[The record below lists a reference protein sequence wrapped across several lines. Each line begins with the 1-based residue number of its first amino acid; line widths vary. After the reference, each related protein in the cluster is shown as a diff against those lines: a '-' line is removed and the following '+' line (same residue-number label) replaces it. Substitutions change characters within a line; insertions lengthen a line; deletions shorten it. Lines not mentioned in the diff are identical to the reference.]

1 MLLRNAL
8 RTASRPAHRTA
19 RLGACLLALLLA
31 LACGS
36 KGTDAPAGATP
47 PPPEP
52 PPPQNVLKE
61 VFVAPGGLTGNPGTF
76 AAPTTLE
83 GAQALLRQTARTAPG
98 ILRVTLRGGRY
109 HRSATFALTSADSG
123 TAANPVEY
131 VAYTGETPRLVGGV
145 ALDPAALRTV
155 DTADPNWSRLD
166 AAARPAIRVAD
177 IGPHRAGMGSLAN
190 RSPANGET
198 NRAMEAFADG
208 FPLTLARYPKAVEA
222 GSVNLAPPASLR
234 VSGPLVPDATGDY
247 AYKGTDAL
255 GRPYYQLAKGG
266 DLWSIAASAASAD
279 WYLSNRRDL
288 GGTGPSASW
297 GSWETFAG
305 PAGTF
310 PPFGGASGNAF
321 IAPADGSRPMPGF
334 MLIRSTN
341 GSTQIT
347 APEPRMAGWRAGEA
361 MYYGAGYYAWAAYH
375 GLVSAVDPAA
385 GSIQLSTSPTYGLRE
400 GRPFYLYNLLEEL
413 TEPGDYF
420 IDRVNARLY
429 LRPPADTPPGELLLS
444 TLSSALL
451 SLRGVS
457 RVTWSGVRFEAS
469 QGNLVDA
476 QACTQVTFSRCR
488 FLNAGGWGL
497 LLGGSSNRVDGCEL
511 AYLGKGGI
519 WACGGD
525 RHALTNSNTV
535 VENCDIH
542 HYGRLFWSY
551 QPGIQLTSI
560 GFVPF
565 NDDSIGVTVQHN
577 EIHHAPHQA
586 ILFQGNNHTL
596 RYNHIHH
603 VCQWT
608 NDAGAIY
615 SQRDWAGQ
623 GNLLQFNLIRHGGGP
638 FGTWTPAIYLD
649 TGGSG
654 VTIEGNL
661 LYQAGATLAIQ
672 HNGGRDVKM
681 RYNVISGGWFG
692 AVTVNYVTTYA
703 NNIPGSSLNLL
714 EKLAHFAYKAPPWSA
729 TYPWLVPI
737 PNDWTQV
744 QGSHWLEPEN
754 SVFYGNLFQG
764 RSSDA
769 IRQENVFPALAPPL
783 TWFAQ
788 VSNNLVQVDP
798 QFTDPANLDFR
809 LKPGSPMFGVPGF
822 PGIDAAKI
830 GIQR

>member
-1 MLLRNAL
+1 MTPLHTPRPSTHLASGLLI
-8 RTASRPAHRTA
+8 
-19 RLGACLLALLLA
+19 LLLA
-31 LACGS
+31 AACGS
-36 KGTDAPAGATP
+36 GGPEATP
-47 PPPEP
+47 PAPP
-52 PPPQNVLKE
+52 PPPQNLLKE
-61 VFVAPGGLTGNPGTF
+61 VFVAPTGLAGNPGTL

-83 GAQALLRQTARTAPG
+83 GAQALLRQTPRTGPG

-109 HRSATFALTSADSG
+109 LRSSTFALTAADSG
-123 TAANPVEY
+123 SAANPVEY
-131 VAYTGETPRLVGGV
+131 AAYAGETPRLVGGA
-145 ALDPAALRTV
+145 ALDPQALKPV
-155 DTADPNWSRLD
+155 DSADPNWLRLD
-166 AAARPAIRVAD
+166 SAARPSILVAD
-177 IGPHRAGMGSLAN
+177 LAAYRAALGSLSS
-190 RSPANGET
+190 RTSGNGEV
-198 NRAMEAFADG
+198 NRAMEVFADG
-208 FPLTLARYPKAVEA
+208 VPLTLARYPKAVEA
-222 GSVNLAPPASLR
+222 SAVNLAPAATLR
-234 VSGPLVPDATGDY
+234 VSGNLTPDATGDY
-247 AYKGTDAL
+247 AYKGVDAL
-255 GRPYYQLAKGG
+255 GRPYYQQAKGG

-288 GGTGPSASW
+288 GGTGPAASW

-310 PPFGGASGNAF
+310 PPFGGSSGKAF

-334 MLIRSTN
+334 MLIRATN

-347 APEPRMAGWRAGEA
+347 APDPRMSRWRASEA

-375 GLVSAVDPAA
+375 GVLSAIDPAA
-385 GSIQLSTSPTYGLRE
+385 GTLQLATSPPYGLRE
-400 GRPFYLYNLLEEL
+400 GHPFYLYNLLEEL
-413 TEPGDYF
+413 TDPGDYF

-429 LRPPADTPPGELLLS
+429 LRPPGGALPNEILLS
-444 TLSSALL
+444 TFPAPLL
-451 SLRGVS
+451 SLRGVGH
-457 RVTWSGVRFEAS
+457 VAWSGITFEAA
-469 QGNLVDA
+469 QGHLVDA
-476 QACTQVTFSRCR
+476 QSCTQVAFSRCR

-497 LLGGSSNRVDGCEL
+497 LLGGSSNHVDACEL
-511 AYLGKGGI
+511 ANLGKGGI

-525 RHALTNSNTV
+525 RHALTNSGTV
-535 VENCDIH
+535 LENCDIH
-542 HYGRLFWSY
+542 HIGRLFWSY

-560 GFVPF
+560 GYAPF
-565 NDDSIGVTVQHN
+565 NDDSIGITVQHN

-586 ILFQGNNHTL
+586 ILFQGNNHTF

-603 VCQWT
+603 VCQWA

-615 SQRDWAGQ
+615 SQRDWASQ
-623 GNLLQFNLIRHGGGP
+623 GHLLQFNLIRHGGGP

-654 VTIEGNL
+654 VTIEGNI

-703 NNIPGSSLNLL
+703 NNIAGSSLNLR
-714 EKLAHFAYKAPPWSA
+714 EKLAHYAYQAPPWSA
-729 TYPWLVPI
+729 AYPQLAPI
-737 PNDWTQV
+737 PNDWTQL

-769 IRQENVFPALAPPL
+769 IRQENVYPALAPPL
-783 TWFAQ
+783 AWFAQ
-788 VSNNLVQVDP
+788 VGNNLSQTDP

-809 LKPGSPMFGVPGF
+809 LKPTSPMHGIPGF
-822 PGIDAAKI
+822 PGIDAARI

>member
-1 MLLRNAL
+1 MIPLVTPRAL
-8 RTASRPAHRTA
+8 A
-19 RLGACLLALLLA
+19 RLGLCLLSLLLA
-31 LACGS
+31 GACG
-36 KGTDAPAGATP
+36 GGGNEAAPVP
-47 PPPEP
+47 PPPP
-52 PPPQNVLKE
+52 AVQNLLKE
-61 VFVAPGGLTGNPGTF
+61 VFVAPEGLPGNPGTL

-83 GAQALLRQTARTAPG
+83 GAQALIRQVPRGTQG

-109 HRSATFALTSADSG
+109 LRTSTFALIAADSG
-123 TAANPVEY
+123 SAANPVEY
-131 VAYTGETPRLVGGV
+131 VAYAGETPRLVGG
-145 ALDPAALRTV
+145 AAIDPQALRPVAST
-155 DTADPNWSRLD
+155 DPNWARLD
-166 AAARPAIRVAD
+166 SAARPYIRVAD
-177 IGPHRAGMGSLAN
+177 LGALRAGMGSLAS
-190 RSPANGET
+190 RTAAGGEV

-208 FPLTLARYPKAVEA
+208 RPLTLARYPKAVEA
-222 GSVNLAPPASLR
+222 GSVNLTPPATLR
-234 VSGPLVPDATGDY
+234 VSGSLTPDATGDY
-247 AYKGTDAL
+247 AYKGTDAS

-279 WYLSNRRDL
+279 WNLSNRRDL
-288 GGTGPSASW
+288 GGTGTSASW

-310 PPFGGASGNAF
+310 PPLSGASGNAF

-334 MLIRSTN
+334 MLIRATN

-347 APEPRMAGWRAGEA
+347 APEPRMSLWRAGEA
-361 MYYGAGYYAWAAYH
+361 MYFGEGYYAWAAYH
-375 GLVSAVDPAA
+375 GALSSIDPA
-385 GSIQLSTSPTYGLRE
+385 GGTLQLSASPPYGLRE
-400 GRPFYLYNLLEEL
+400 GHPFYLYNLLEEL
-413 TEPGDYF
+413 TDPGDYF

-429 LRPPADTPPGELLLS
+429 LRPPSDALPNELLLS
-444 TLSSALL
+444 TLTSPLL
-451 SLRGVS
+451 SMRGVS
-457 RVTWSGVRFEAS
+457 RVTWSGISFEAA

-476 QACTQVTFSRCR
+476 QTCTQVTFSRCR

-497 LLGGSSNRVDGCEL
+497 LLGGSANHVDACEL

-519 WACGGD
+519 WACGGS
-525 RHALTNSNTV
+525 RSTLTDSGTV

-542 HYGRLFWSY
+542 HYDRLFWSY
-551 QPGIQLTSI
+551 LPAIQLSSI
-560 GFVPF
+560 SYAPF
-565 NDDSIGVTVQHN
+565 NEDCSGLTVQHN

-586 ILFQGNNHTL
+586 IQFQGNNHTF
-596 RYNHIHH
+596 RYNLIHH

-615 SQRDWAGQ
+615 SQRDWASQ
-623 GNLLQFNLIRHGGGP
+623 GNVLQFNLIRHGGGP

-654 VTIEGNL
+654 ITIEGNI
-661 LYQAGATLAIQ
+661 LYQAGPTLAIQ

-692 AVTVNYVTTYA
+692 AVSVNYVTTYA
-703 NNIPGSSLNLL
+703 NNLPGSSLNLL
-714 EKLAHFAYKAPPWSA
+714 EKLAHFAYQAPPWSTA
-729 TYPWLVPI
+729 YPWLTPI
-737 PNDWTQV
+737 PNDWTQL

-783 TWFAQ
+783 AWFAQ

-809 LKPGSPMFGVPGF
+809 LRAGSPMYGIPGF